1 MGRRYTTLPDA
12 KIRQIQQMLQNNHLY
27 IGRVDGDYQD
37 ATRHAVMS
45 YQQNLRRKGLYK
57 GNING
62 LWDNQTEAAYQQDIQ
77 KVSSNTFAQQ
87 LPQPQKQSVLPWPR
101 PHVPNYIMKRPPQP
115 KPVPKKY
122 PDHPLARNL
131 VCNNG
136 TTDTDQCAKYRNN
149 MLKKYGINAWGN
161 AWQEGG
167 TPVFNGFVHSG
178 ITKPKVYD
186 RNAVQKY
193 NEAASEAVLRQ
204 FKSQTLDPSKV
215 YTVNMY
221 YRGSE
226 AQPIAF
232 RDGENSMTGTHTGL
246 LIYKNGD
253 WYVNHNIHGTV
264 HEEKFTKLQGRN
276 TGKRYGVTAISDP
289 SSAGKRKNG
298 GKLNLNRPYVTYFA
312 EI

>member
-1 MGRRYTTLPDA
+1 MGRYTALPDA
-12 KIRQIQQMLQNNHLY
+12 KIRQIQQMLQNKRLY
-27 IGRVDGDYQD
+27 LGRVDGDYQD
-37 ATRHAVMS
+37 LTKNAVRA
-45 YQQNLRRKGLYK
+45 YQQRLRQQGIYK
-57 GNING
+57 GPING
-62 LWDNQTEAAYQQDIQ
+62 LWDNQTETAFRQDVHTNVPRSV
-77 KVSSNTFAQQ
+77 VSQTF
-87 LPQPQKQSVLPWPR
+87 KQSQNSTDLPWPISQ
-101 PHVPNYIMKRPPQP
+101 VTVMRPPKP

>member
-1 MGRRYTTLPDA
+1 MGRYTALPDA
-12 KIRQIQQMLQNNHLY
+12 KIRQIQQMLQNKRLY
-27 IGRVDGDYQD
+27 LGRVDGDYQD
-37 ATRHAVMS
+37 LTKNAVRA
-45 YQQNLRRKGLYK
+45 YQQRLRQQGIYK
-57 GNING
+57 GPING
-62 LWDNQTEAAYQQDIQ
+62 LWDNQTETAFRQDIHTNVPRSV
-77 KVSSNTFAQQ
+77 VSQTF
-87 LPQPQKQSVLPWPR
+87 KQSQNSTDLPWPISQ
-101 PHVPNYIMKRPPQP
+101 VTVMRPPKP
-115 KPVPKKY
+115 KPVPKRY

-204 FKSQTLDPSKV
+204 FKSQTLDPTKV

>member
-1 MGRRYTTLPDA
+1 MGRYTALPDA
-12 KIRQIQQMLQNNHLY
+12 KIRQIQQMLQSKRLY
-27 IGRVDGDYQD
+27 LGRVDGDYQD
-37 ATRHAVMS
+37 LTKNAVRA
-45 YQQNLRRKGLYK
+45 YQQRLRQQGIYK
-57 GNING
+57 GPING
-62 LWDNQTEAAYQQDIQ
+62 LWDNQTETAFRQDIHTNVPRSV
-77 KVSSNTFAQQ
+77 VSQTF
-87 LPQPQKQSVLPWPR
+87 KQSQNSTDLPWSISQ
-101 PHVPNYIMKRPPQP
+101 VTVMRPPKP
-115 KPVPKKY
+115 KPVPKRY
-122 PDHPLARNL
+122 PDHPLTRNL

>member
-1 MGRRYTTLPDA
+1 MGKYTALPDA
-12 KIRQIQQMLQNNHLY
+12 KIRQIQQMLQNKRLY
-27 IGRVDGDYQD
+27 LGRVDGDYQD
-37 ATRHAVMS
+37 LTKNAVRA
-45 YQQNLRRKGLYK
+45 YQQRLRKQGIYK
-57 GNING
+57 GQING
-62 LWDNQTEAAYQQDIQ
+62 LWDNQTEAAYRQDVYTNVPRAVVSQTFQQSQNSPD
-77 KVSSNTFAQQ
+77 
-87 LPQPQKQSVLPWPR
+87 LPWPR
-101 PHVPNYIMKRPPQP
+101 PQQSFMRHP
-115 KPVPKKY
+115 KPAPVPKRY

-136 TTDTDQCAKYRNN
+136 TTNTDQCAKYRNN

-186 RNAVQKY
+186 RKAVQKY

-232 RDGENSMTGTHTGL
+232 HDGENGMTGTHTGL

>member
-57 GNING
+57 GSING

-77 KVSSNTFAQQ
+77 KVSPNTFAQN

-101 PHVPNYIMKRPPQP
+101 PHVPNYVMKRPPQP
-115 KPVPKKY
+115 KPVPK
-122 PDHPLARNL
+122 DHLLVKNL
-131 VCNNG
+131 VCPGGKAG
-136 TTDTDQCAKYRNN
+136 TDDCARYRN
-149 MLKKYGINAWGN
+149 MKLRDYGINLWGN

-193 NEAASEAVLRQ
+193 NEAASEAVLKQ
-204 FKSQTLDPSKV
+204 FKSQTLNPSKV

-221 YRGSE
+221 YRGSP
-226 AQPIAF
+226 AQKTAF
-232 RDGENSMTGTHTGL
+232 NTGENSMTGTHTGI

-253 WYVNHNIHGTV
+253 WYVNHNIHGKV
-264 HEEKFTKLQGRN
+264 YEEKFTTLQGRN

>member
-1 MGRRYTTLPDA
+1 MGRYTALPDA
-12 KIRQIQQMLQNNHLY
+12 KIRQIQQLLQKKRLY
-27 IGRVDGDYQD
+27 LGRVDGDYQD
-37 ATRHAVMS
+37 LTKNAVRA
-45 YQQNLRRKGLYK
+45 YQQRLRQQGIYK
-57 GNING
+57 GPING
-62 LWDNQTEAAYQQDIQ
+62 LWDNQTETAYKQDIYTNVP
-77 KVSSNTFAQQ
+77 KTDLHPNS
-87 LPQPQKQSVLPWPR
+87 PQFQTPDLPWPR
-101 PHVPNYIMKRPPQP
+101 PQLHVMRIPKP
-115 KPVPKKY
+115 KPVPKRY
-122 PDHPLARNL
+122 PDHPLAKNL

-167 TPVFNGFVHSG
+167 TPIFNGFVHSG
-178 ITKPKVYD
+178 VTKPKVYD

-246 LIYKNGD
+246 LIYKNGN
-253 WYVNHNIHGTV
+253 WYVNHNIHGIV

>member
-1 MGRRYTTLPDA
+1 MGRYTALPDA
-12 KIRQIQQMLQNNHLY
+12 KIRQIQQMLQNKRLY
-27 IGRVDGDYQD
+27 LGRIDGDYQD
-37 ATRHAVMS
+37 LTKNAVRA
-45 YQQNLRRKGLYK
+45 YQQRLQKQGIYK
-57 GNING
+57 GQING
-62 LWDNQTEAAYQQDIQ
+62 LWDNQTEAAYKQDIYTNIPKTDLHPNSPQFQ
-77 KVSSNTFAQQ
+77 K
-87 LPQPQKQSVLPWPR
+87 PDLPWSR
-101 PHVPNYIMKRPPQP
+101 PQLYVMRPPKP
-115 KPVPKKY
+115 KPVPKRY

-136 TTDTDQCAKYRNN
+136 TTNTDQCAKYRNN

-167 TPVFNGFVHSG
+167 TPIFNGFVHSG
-178 ITKPKVYD
+178 VTKPKVYD

>member
-1 MGRRYTTLPDA
+1 MGRYTALPDA
-12 KIRQIQQMLQNNHLY
+12 KIRQIQQMLQNKRLY
-27 IGRVDGDYQD
+27 LGRVDGDYQD
-37 ATRHAVMS
+37 LTKNAVRA
-45 YQQNLRRKGLYK
+45 YQQRLRQQGIYK
-57 GNING
+57 GPING
-62 LWDNQTEAAYQQDIQ
+62 LWDNQTETAFRQDIHTNVPRSV
-77 KVSSNTFAQQ
+77 VSQTF
-87 LPQPQKQSVLPWPR
+87 KQSQNSTDLPWSISQ
-101 PHVPNYIMKRPPQP
+101 VTVMRPPKP

>member
-1 MGRRYTTLPDA
+1 MGRYTALPDA
-12 KIRQIQQMLQNNHLY
+12 KIRQIQQMLQSKRLY
-27 IGRVDGDYQD
+27 LGRVDGDYQD
-37 ATRHAVMS
+37 LTKNAVRA
-45 YQQNLRRKGLYK
+45 YQQRLRQQGIYK
-57 GNING
+57 GPING
-62 LWDNQTEAAYQQDIQ
+62 LWDNQTETAFRQDIHTNVPRSV
-77 KVSSNTFAQQ
+77 VSQTF
-87 LPQPQKQSVLPWPR
+87 KQSQNSTDLPWPISQ
-101 PHVPNYIMKRPPQP
+101 VTVMRPPKP
-115 KPVPKKY
+115 KPVLKRY

-178 ITKPKVYD
+178 VTKPKVYD

-221 YRGSE
+221 YRRSE